1 MPGDACNTIGHTT
14 NKFATKTNES
24 AMNALMLPKAIKL
37 ETKVHAGTQTTNP
50 TQRDAVS
57 NVENVRL
64 LRITGDKS
72 SLCSEEDALEASK
85 DSTTTS
91 LSTPFGNEGVT
102 TLLSLV
108 VVVVVVVVRSCRAV
122 LFPRIIESPRRRRRR
137 GGRARTS
144 RAPLRRPRRWTEE
157 DNTASAQSRGTGGGG
172 RDKRWSHRIF
182 ASCLFLLLLLTTT
195 NKKVV
200 RFFFVLKFFWCFS
213 ISCKNLYIRKQGNR

>member
-85 DSTTTS
+85 DSTSTS
-91 LSTPFGNEGVT
+91 LSTPFLGNEGVT
-102 TLLSLV
+102 T
-108 VVVVVVVVRSCRAV
+108 C
-122 LFPRIIESPRRRRRR
+122 SPRRRRRR
-137 GGRARTS
+137 RRRRARVVPSSFRASSSPSGDDDDGEEEEDASHTHLLERRFDHHHRVVGGRKKS
-144 RAPLRRPRRWTEE
+144 M
-157 DNTASAQSRGTGGGG
+157 
-172 RDKRWSHRIF
+172 
-182 ASCLFLLLLLTTT
+182 LL
-195 NKKVV
+195 
-200 RFFFVLKFFWCFS
+200 
-213 ISCKNLYIRKQGNR
+213 

>member
-1 MPGDACNTIGHTT
+1 MMPGDACNTIGHTT

-85 DSTTTS
+85 DSTSTS
-91 LSTPFGNEGVT
+91 LSTPSLGNEGVT
-102 TLLSLV
+102 TLLSLLLV
-108 VVVVVVVVRSCRAV
+108 VHCSCRAV
-122 LFPRIIESPRRRRRR
+122 LFPRVIESLRRRRRRR
-137 GGRARTS
+137 GRGGRVAHASS
-144 RAPLRRPRRWTEE
+144 RATLRPPLRCWWTKEEE
-157 DNTASAQSRGTGGGG
+157 DAAG
-172 RDKRWSHRIF
+172 RDTRWSLRIF
-182 ASCLFLLLLLTTT
+182 KFFASSLLLL
-195 NKKVV
+195 
-200 RFFFVLKFFWCFS
+200 W
-213 ISCKNLYIRKQGNR
+213 